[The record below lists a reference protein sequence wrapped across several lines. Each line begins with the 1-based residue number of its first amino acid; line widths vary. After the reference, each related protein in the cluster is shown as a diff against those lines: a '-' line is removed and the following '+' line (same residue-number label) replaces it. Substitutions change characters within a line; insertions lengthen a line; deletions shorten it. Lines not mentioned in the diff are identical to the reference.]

1 MTMMEQAQQSKQDRS
16 LGELLGDL
24 TQDITKLVR
33 QELTLAR
40 AEMANKAGNIG
51 KQLGLLAIGGAL
63 AYSGVLAIVAALVI
77 IVAML
82 GLPYWASALIVGVV
96 VAAIGGLLVK
106 KGLDAIRGQDLV
118 PRQTLET
125 LKEIKNG

>member
-1 MTMMEQAQQSKQDRS
+1 MEQAQQAKQDRS

-24 TQDITKLVR
+24 TQDISKLVR
-33 QELTLAR
+33 QELSLAR
-40 AEMANKAGNIG
+40 AEMADKAGNIG

-77 IVAML
+77 ILANL

-106 KGLDAIRGQDLV
+106 KGLDAIKGQDLV